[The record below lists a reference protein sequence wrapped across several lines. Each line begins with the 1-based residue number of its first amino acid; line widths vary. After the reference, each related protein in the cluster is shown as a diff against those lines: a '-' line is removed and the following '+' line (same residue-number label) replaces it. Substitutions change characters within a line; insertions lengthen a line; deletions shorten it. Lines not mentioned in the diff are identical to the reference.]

1 MANDVL
7 PFYMARARS
16 VGAVAAIIVAVWWL
30 VAAGTVSAC
39 SCLPRTED
47 ELFDIAD
54 VVFVGTLEEIRVPDD
69 LGSFDDSVRLLFAV
83 SDVYKGEAFE
93 QQSVVTARDGATC
106 GLAIDIGQTTLVF
119 ASTAEPGLA
128 AGEVSSHACAGT
140 RSLGLAPIPD
150 GFGSASAPTAGSSG
164 IGSDGRWWLDSDV
177 WLVAAITIAVLG
189 LAGVAGI
196 ALNRRARSA

>member
-1 MANDVL
+1 
-7 PFYMARARS
+7 MARAWAS
-16 VGAVAAIIVAVWWL
+16 GAGAAIVVAVWWL
-30 VAAGTVSAC
+30 VAAGTVGAC
-39 SCLPRTED
+39 SCLPRTDD
-47 ELFDIAD
+47 EAFDIAD

-69 LGSFDDSVRLLFAV
+69 LGFWSSHDSVRLLFVV

-93 QQSVVTARDGATC
+93 QQSVVTARDGASC
-106 GLAIDIGQTTLVF
+106 GLGIDVGQTTLVF

-150 GFGSASAPTAGSSG
+150 GFDSASAPTAGSSG
-164 IGSDGRWWLDSDV
+164 IGSDGRWWLDSDL

-189 LAGVAGI
+189 LAGVVAGI
-196 ALNRRARSA
+196 VSNRRARSA